1 MIEVKIK
8 LELVESL
15 MAENASFQGTV
26 LLGEIRD
33 IMERFMVRGLIQG
46 KNVSIRPAFEFA
58 WRELVIE
65 EPTSMSMS
73 DYEDE
78 MI

>member
-15 MAENASFQGTV
+15 IAENSEFQGTV

-33 IMERFMVRGLIQG
+33 IMQRFITNGLIQG
-46 KNVSIRPAFEFA
+46 KRVSIRTAFEFA

-65 EPTSMSMS
+65 EATSMSMS
-73 DYEDE
+73 DYEDD
-78 MI
+78 MF